1 MRTQPYRGFIR
12 RLLLMA
18 IPLALS
24 LLLLFPQTSEAHAI
38 LLRSDPAQD
47 STVNAAPAQVRMWFT
62 ENLNPAFTTASVL
75 AGGTVRADTNHS
87 HVSPTDPTELD
98 VSLQSDLKTAVY
110 VVIWRTRSAAD
121 GHVLSGSFLFT
132 LVLPGDPVPALG
144 SVHLDPKL
152 LQGGSVPGQLD
163 GPTLFALV
171 MTTLIELGVV
181 FWVGAQLWR
190 NFVHQPETEQS
201 EQTAIRRRE
210 EQRFDRYFSLP
221 LLGMM
226 FLANVSILLGQAY
239 SVTNGQWD
247 RVFDPVVLTQLASGG
262 QFGTYWLLRQ
272 LVIVLAIVIAAYAL
286 WSRQRSEM
294 VNQALLW
301 LNLLLG
307 LALLIAMTLS
317 GHAGAVP
324 GNISIYSLLGDWLHL
339 LAASLWVGGMMYIA
353 TIYLPVLKQNAK
365 IEQARSL
372 LATLPRYSPLAY
384 TGVVIMALSGPLN
397 ASVHFTSLDQL
408 VTTDYGRALIVK
420 VLLVGAML
428 LTSAVHVWRF
438 RPRLAKDYRQ
448 YLPVSESSTA
458 TAQEVKQLENRIAR
472 QTSRLTNVLRWEPVL
487 GVAVLVCTGLMSV
500 YAGTLVPT
508 SPNQL
513 PILQQVTSPSSV
525 IPPFSTTVK
534 TTDGKFQVKLVI
546 SPNRLGLNTFTAT
559 VMDPNGRVDTNVG
572 VSLYIGLFGMD
583 PGAGVQALN
592 LQPDGQGNFV
602 AHTGITEG
610 GRWAIRI
617 QVRTPDNGLHEVEL
631 KEFIRV

>member
-1 MRTQPYRGFIR
+1 MRAQPYRGFTR
-12 RLLLMA
+12 RLFLVA

-24 LLLLFPQTSEAHAI
+24 LLLLFPQTSQAHAI
-38 LLRSDPAQD
+38 LLRADPAPD
-47 STVNAAPAQVRMWFT
+47 STISAVPSQVRMWFT

-75 AGGTVRADTNHS
+75 AGGAVRVDTNHS
-87 HVSPTDPTELD
+87 RVSSSDPTELD
-98 VSLQSDLKTAVY
+98 VPLQSGLKTAVY
-110 VVIWRTRSAAD
+110 VVIWRTQSAAD

-132 LVLPGDPVPALG
+132 LALPGDPVPTFS
-144 SVHLDPKL
+144 SVHLDPRL

-163 GPTLFALV
+163 GPTLFLLF

-181 FWVGAQLWR
+181 FWMGAQLWR

-201 EQTAIRRRE
+201 EQTAIRQRE
-210 EQRFDRYFSLP
+210 ERRFEHYFALP
-221 LLGMM
+221 ILGMM
-226 FLANVSILLGQAY
+226 FLANVGILMGQAY

-247 RVFDPVVLTQLASGG
+247 RVFDPSVLFQLVASG
-262 QFGTYWLLRQ
+262 QFGTYWLMRQ
-272 LVIVLAIVIAAYAL
+272 GVIVLALAIAAYAL
-286 WSRQRSEM
+286 WSRQRSERI
-294 VNQALLW
+294 NQALLW
-301 LNLLLG
+301 INLLLG

-317 GHAGAVP
+317 GHAGGVP
-324 GNISIYSLLGDWLHL
+324 GSISIYSLLGDWLHL

-353 TIYLPVLKQNAK
+353 AIYLPVLRQNPK

-428 LTSAVHVWRF
+428 LTSAIHVWRL
-438 RPRLAKDYRQ
+438 RPRLARDYRK
-448 YLPVSESSTA
+448 YLPMSESSTA
-458 TAQEVKQLENRIAR
+458 TAQEVKRLESSIVR
-472 QTSRLTNVLRWEPVL
+472 QTSRLTNVLRWEPAL
-487 GVAVLVCTGLMSV
+487 GVAVLICTGLMTV

-508 SPNQL
+508 SPNQV

-525 IPPFSTTVK
+525 IPPFNTTVK

-559 VMDPNGRVDTNVG
+559 VMDPNGQVDTNVG

-583 PGAGVQALN
+583 VGAGVQALN

-617 QVRTPDNGLHEVEL
+617 QVRTPDSGTHEVEL
-631 KEFIRV
+631 TEFIRV